1 MADIL
6 EYIVETWQSGGVVMF
21 PLLLVALLIYTV
33 ATSLLLS
40 FGKRGYKHL
49 KDETVVD
56 WVKTPT
62 KGEGEVGEIIRYT
75 QDEVQK
81 TDEVHSRFS
90 EVFAS
95 RLPFFDRRLVFLN
108 TLVATAPLLGL
119 LGTVM
124 GMLVT
129 FKGLSVGGG
138 KLVDVVASGI
148 SEALI
153 TTEMGLLIAVPG
165 YFMAYAIKRRKDE
178 YEAFLVRLESL
189 TLQQFKRRATASGG
203 RADPLWGPRRPWTS
217 TSRR

>member
-1 MADIL
+1 MIDFVWI
-6 EYIVETWQSGGVVMF
+6 TWKSGGVVMF
-21 PLLLVALLIYTV
+21 PLVLVALLIYTV
-33 ATSLLLS
+33 ATSLL
-40 FGKRGYKHL
+40 FNFRQRRFRHL
-49 KDETVVD
+49 KDETISN
-56 WVKTPT
+56 WVASPDQ
-62 KGEGEVGEIIRYT
+62 GEGEVGEIIRYT

-81 TDEVHSRFS
+81 VDEVHSRFS

-95 RLPFFDRRLVFLN
+95 RLPFFERRLIFLN

-124 GMLVT
+124 GMLMT

-189 TLQQFKRRATASGG
+189 TLQQFKRKGFG
-203 RADPLWGPRRPWTS
+203 F
-217 TSRR
+217 

>member
-1 MADIL
+1 
-6 EYIVETWQSGGVVMF
+6 MF
-21 PLLLVALLIYTV
+21 SLVFVALLIYTV
-33 ATSLLLS
+33 ATSLLVN
-40 FGKRGYKHL
+40 FRQRRFRHL
-49 KDETVVD
+49 NDETVTN
-56 WVKTPT
+56 WVADPEQ
-62 KGEGEVGEIIRYT
+62 GEGEVGEIIRYT

-81 TDEVHSRFS
+81 VDEVHSRFS

-95 RLPFFDRRLVFLN
+95 RLPFFERRLIFLN

-124 GMLVT
+124 GMLMT

-189 TLQQFKRRATASGG
+189 TLQQFKRKGFAV
-203 RADPLWGPRRPWTS
+203 
-217 TSRR
+217 

>member
-1 MADIL
+1 ML
-6 EYIVETWQSGGVVMF
+6 

-33 ATSLLLS
+33 ATSLLLN
-40 FGKRGYKHL
+40 FRQRGYKHL
-49 KDETVVD
+49 DDETVID
-56 WVKTPT
+56 WVRTPG
-62 KGEGEVGEIIRYT
+62 KSEGEVGEIIRYT
-75 QDEVQK
+75 QDEVGK
-81 TDEVHSRFS
+81 LDEVYSRFS

-95 RLPFFDRRLVFLN
+95 RLPFFERRLVFLN

-189 TLQQFKRRATASGG
+189 TLQQFKRKAVAS
-203 RADPLWGPRRPWTS
+203 
-217 TSRR
+217 

>member
-1 MADIL
+1 
-6 EYIVETWQSGGVVMF
+6 MF
-21 PLLLVALLIYTV
+21 PLVLVALLIYTV
-33 ATSLLLS
+33 AVSLLMN
-40 FGKRGYKHL
+40 FRQRRFRHL
-49 KDETVVD
+49 KDETITD
-56 WVKTPT
+56 WVAEPER
-62 KGEGEVGEIIRYT
+62 GEGEVGEIIRYT
-75 QDEVQK
+75 QDDVQK
-81 TDEVHSRFS
+81 VDEVHSRFS
-90 EVFAS
+90 EVIAS
-95 RLPFFDRRLVFLN
+95 RLPFFERRLVYLN

-124 GMLVT
+124 GMLMT

-189 TLQQFKRRATASGG
+189 TLQQFKRKELAS
-203 RADPLWGPRRPWTS
+203 
-217 TSRR
+217 

>member
-1 MADIL
+1 MENL
-6 EYIVETWQSGGVVMF
+6 TEFVWTTWKSGGVVMF
-21 PLLLVALLIYTV
+21 SLVLLALLIYTV
-33 ATSLLLS
+33 ATSLLVN
-40 FGKRGYKHL
+40 FRQRRFRHL
-49 KDETVVD
+49 KDETITS
-56 WVKTPT
+56 WVAEPEQ
-62 KGEGEVGEIIRYT
+62 GEGEVGEIIRYT
-75 QDEVQK
+75 QDDVRK
-81 TDEVHSRFS
+81 ADEVHSRFS
-90 EVFAS
+90 EVIAS
-95 RLPFFDRRLVFLN
+95 RLPFFERRLIYLN

-124 GMLVT
+124 GMLMT

-189 TLQQFKRRATASGG
+189 TLQHFKRKGFVA
-203 RADPLWGPRRPWTS
+203 
-217 TSRR
+217 

>member
-1 MADIL
+1 MEEHSPTGFSESGESPWQFIFD
-6 EYIVETWQSGGVVMF
+6 VWQSGGLVMF

-33 ATSLLLS
+33 ATSLLLH
-40 FGKRGYKHL
+40 FRQRGYRHL
-49 KDETVVD
+49 QDDTVAG
-56 WVKTPT
+56 WVKAPET
-62 KGEGEVGEIIRYT
+62 GEGEVGEIIRYT
-75 QDEVQK
+75 QDEVGK
-81 TDEVHSRFS
+81 LDEVYSRFS
-90 EVFAS
+90 VVFAS
-95 RLPFFDRRLVFLN
+95 RLPFFERLLVFLN

-189 TLQQFKRRATASGG
+189 TLQQFKRKAEVS
-203 RADPLWGPRRPWTS
+203 
-217 TSRR
+217 

>member
-1 MADIL
+1 MADTL
-6 EYIVETWQSGGVVMF
+6 EYIVETWQSGGVVML
-21 PLLLVALLIYTV
+21 PLLLVAVLIYTV
-33 ATSLLLS
+33 ATSLLLN
-40 FGKRGYKHL
+40 FRQRGYKHL
-49 KDETVVD
+49 DDETVID
-56 WVKTPT
+56 WVRTPG
-62 KGEGEVGEIIRYT
+62 KSEGEVGEIIRYT
-75 QDEVQK
+75 QDEVGK
-81 TDEVHSRFS
+81 LDEVYSRFS

-95 RLPFFDRRLVFLN
+95 RLPFFERRLVFLN

-165 YFMAYAIKRRKDE
+165 FFMAYAIKRRKDE
-178 YEAFLVRLESL
+178 YVAFLVRLESL
-189 TLQQFKRRATASGG
+189 TLQQFKRQAVAS
-203 RADPLWGPRRPWTS
+203 
-217 TSRR
+217 

>member
-1 MADIL
+1 METHSPTGFSANSESPLQFIL
-6 EYIVETWQSGGVVMF
+6 ETWQSGGLVMI

-33 ATSLLLS
+33 ATCLLLH
-40 FGKRGYKHL
+40 FRQRGYRHL
-49 KDETVVD
+49 RDETVAG
-56 WVKTPT
+56 WVKAPDT
-62 KGEGEVGEIIRYT
+62 GEGEVGEIIRYT
-75 QDEVQK
+75 QDEV
-81 TDEVHSRFS
+81 TRLDEVHSRFS

-95 RLPFFDRRLVFLN
+95 RLPFYERRLVFLN

-189 TLQQFKRRATASGG
+189 TLQQFKRKAVEV
-203 RADPLWGPRRPWTS
+203 
-217 TSRR
+217 

>member
-1 MADIL
+1 
-6 EYIVETWQSGGVVMF
+6 MF
-21 PLLLVALLIYTV
+21 PLVLVALLIYTV
-33 ATSLLLS
+33 ATSLL
-40 FGKRGYKHL
+40 FNFRQRRFRHL
-49 KDETVVD
+49 KDETITN
-56 WVKTPT
+56 WVASPEQ
-62 KGEGEVGEIIRYT
+62 GEGEVGEIIRYT

-81 TDEVHSRFS
+81 VDEVHSRFS

-95 RLPFFDRRLVFLN
+95 RLPFFERRLIFLN

-124 GMLVT
+124 GMLMT

-189 TLQQFKRRATASGG
+189 TLQQFKRKGFEV
-203 RADPLWGPRRPWTS
+203 
-217 TSRR
+217 

>member
-1 MADIL
+1 MADTL
-6 EYIVETWQSGGVVMF
+6 AEYIVETWQSGGVVML

-33 ATSLLLS
+33 ATSLLLN
-40 FGKRGYKHL
+40 FRQRGYKHL
-49 KDETVVD
+49 DDQTVID
-56 WVKTPT
+56 WVRTPG
-62 KGEGEVGEIIRYT
+62 KSEGEVGEIIRYT
-75 QDEVQK
+75 QDEVGK
-81 TDEVHSRFS
+81 LDEVYSRFS

-95 RLPFFDRRLVFLN
+95 RLPFFERRLVFLN

-189 TLQQFKRRATASGG
+189 TLQQFKRKAMAS
-203 RADPLWGPRRPWTS
+203 
-217 TSRR
+217 

>member
-1 MADIL
+1 MDGMI
-6 EYIVETWQSGGVVMF
+6 EFVWDTWKSGGVVMF
-21 PLLLVALLIYTV
+21 PLVLVAFLIYTV
-33 ATSLLLS
+33 AVSLLMN
-40 FGKRGYKHL
+40 FRQRRFRHL
-49 KDETVVD
+49 KDKTITD
-56 WVKTPT
+56 WVAKPERG
-62 KGEGEVGEIIRYT
+62 KGEVGQIIRYT
-75 QDEVQK
+75 QDNFQK
-81 TDEVHSRFS
+81 VDEIHRRFS
-90 EVFAS
+90 EVIAS
-95 RLPFFDRRLVFLN
+95 RLTFFERRLVYLN

-124 GMLVT
+124 GMLMT

-189 TLQQFKRRATASGG
+189 TLQQFKRRELAA
-203 RADPLWGPRRPWTS
+203 
-217 TSRR
+217 

>member
-1 MADIL
+1 MADTL
-6 EYIVETWQSGGVVMF
+6 EYIVETWQSGGVVML

-40 FGKRGYKHL
+40 FRKRGYKHL
-49 KDETVVD
+49 DDETVID
-56 WVKTPT
+56 WVRTPG
-62 KGEGEVGEIIRYT
+62 KSDEIIRYT
-75 QDEVQK
+75 QDEVGK
-81 TDEVHSRFS
+81 LDEVHSRFS

-95 RLPFFDRRLVFLN
+95 RLPFFEQRLIFLN

-165 YFMAYAIKRRKDE
+165 YFMAYAIRRRKDE

-189 TLQQFKRRATASGG
+189 TLQQFKRKAAAS
-203 RADPLWGPRRPWTS
+203 
-217 TSRR
+217 